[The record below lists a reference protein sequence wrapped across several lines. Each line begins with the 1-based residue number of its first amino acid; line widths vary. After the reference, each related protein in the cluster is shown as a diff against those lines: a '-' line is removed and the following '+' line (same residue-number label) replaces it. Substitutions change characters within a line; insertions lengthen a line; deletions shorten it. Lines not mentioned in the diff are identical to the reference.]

1 MRASTRK
8 SHALAV
14 GVAGQLLLASVP
26 AGAYTLWSTDKTYL
40 GTGEFHGPGT
50 NMDNGPLFATIIRE
64 MSFVNTLD
72 FVTPFVNNGAA
83 EPNICGEKEM
93 TGPVDG
99 KLSDGS
105 EINENVETC
114 AAMVA
119 GTRLLPAVVAGGPHL
134 GQQTSV
140 TLDSGDVVMTMDFAI
155 DLGAGAKNVIKVPF
169 YGSTGEIVVP
179 HSLQTQRGDIG
190 VDQAGIHKSGTRL
203 RGRIGDFNKDGW
215 IDGTIV
221 AAGNMPLDSP
231 FYPGQPYVIV
241 RYFETDIP
249 IRGELSSNIKAMKV
263 KAGSGE

>member
-1 MRASTRK
+1 MKASTMRAHVS
-8 SHALAV
+8 ALAV
-14 GVAGQLLLASVP
+14 AGPLLFASVP
-26 AGAYTLWSTDKTYL
+26 AGAYTLWSTDQTYL

-50 NMDNGPLFATIIRE
+50 NMDNGPLFATIIRN

-72 FVTPFVNNGAA
+72 FVTPFINNGAA

-114 AAMVA
+114 AATVA
-119 GTRLLPAVVAGGPHL
+119 GTKLLPAVISGGPHF

-140 TLDSGDVVMTMDFAI
+140 TLDSGDVVMTMDLAI
-155 DLGAGAKNVIKVPF
+155 DLGAGAKSVSKVPF

-179 HSLQTQRGDIG
+179 QSLQTQRGEKG

-203 RGRIGDFNKDGW
+203 RGRVGDFNNDGW

-221 AAGNMPLDSP
+221 AAGNMPLDSL

-249 IRGELSSNIKAMKV
+249 IRGELSSNIKAMKA